1 MMSSDDDRRGP
12 ISLGGIA
19 PQPLFAVAAVVLGSI
34 FTNYDTRLIGYG
46 ISDLR
51 GAFSLSFDEGAWLY
65 TASVGSQIFVAPA
78 VVWLVTTFGLRR
90 ILAVPSMLFAV
101 VSYAIP
107 FAKNYETL
115 MALSIVYGLLLGTF
129 VPATFMIIFRHLPTK
144 WWLWAIALY
153 AVRVGLTQDVGLAAV
168 GLFTADIGWQWLYWQ
183 GVVIAPPMALL
194 VYLGTPPCRI
204 NRDLLHNADWGG
216 MLLFGA
222 SLSMLYAGLDQG
234 NRLDWLGSGI
244 VVGLLVGG
252 GTLFI
257 AFLVNE
263 VYARHPWANI
273 DVLFRRN
280 IGFGLAVA
288 LFYTLTSL
296 SNSVLVP
303 GFLGTVTLLRPE
315 QYGSL
320 LLAYGALPIL
330 TLTPLSVVILRHFDA
345 RWVAAFGL
353 STFAAAGLLGM
364 QLTHDWAPAD
374 FRAIVLLL
382 SVGQVFTLT
391 PTILTLVANS
401 DSSRATAFSAYIQ
414 VIRVVGAE
422 VGVALMTTW
431 LRVREQ
437 IHSYYLGLHVAE
449 GNSEVGHRLAA
460 LAGQLSD
467 HGADVASAR
476 AISVISGTVARE
488 ANVFAFIDG
497 FSLCF
502 WLAIAGLF
510 CVCWITRAPPGPFT
524 PAPFGLAKA
533 LLRRC
538 GVRLATHV

>member
-1 MMSSDDDRRGP
+1 MSSDDDRREP
-12 ISLGGIA
+12 VSFAGIT
-19 PQPLFAVAAVVLGSI
+19 PRPLLAVAAVVLGSI

-46 ISDLR
+46 LPDLR
-51 GAFSLSFDEGAWLY
+51 GAFSLSYDEGAWLY

-90 ILAVPSMLFAV
+90 ILAVPSLLFAV

-107 FAKNYETL
+107 LTRNYETL

-129 VPATFMIIFRHLPTK
+129 VPATFMIIFRHLPKK

-153 AVRVGLTQDVGLAAV
+153 AVRVGLTQDVGLAAA
-168 GLFTADIGWQWLYWQ
+168 GLFTADLGWQWFYWQ
-183 GVVIAPPMALL
+183 GVVIAPLMALL
-194 VYLGTPPCRI
+194 IYFGTPPCEI
-204 NRDLLHNADWGG
+204 NRDLLRKADWAG

-244 VVGLLVGG
+244 VVGLLAGG
-252 GTLFI
+252 SALFI

-263 VYARHPWANI
+263 IYAHDPWANI
-273 DVLFRRN
+273 NVLFKRN
-280 IGFGLAVA
+280 IGLGLATA

-303 GFLGTVTLLRPE
+303 SFLGTVALLRPE

-320 LLAYGALPIL
+320 MLTYGGLPIL
-330 TLTPLSVVILRHFDA
+330 TLIAPSIVILRHFDA
-345 RWVAAFGL
+345 RWIAAFGL
-353 STFAAAGLLGM
+353 STFAAVGLLGM
-364 QLTHDWAPAD
+364 QVTHDWAPAD
-374 FRAIVLLL
+374 FHAIVLLL

-391 PTILTLVANS
+391 PTILTLVGNS

-437 IHSYYLGLHVAE
+437 VHSNYLGLHIAD
-449 GNSEVGHRLAA
+449 GNSALGYRLSS
-460 LAGQLSD
+460 LAGRLSD
-467 HGADVASAR
+467 RGADVAPAR
-476 AISVISGTVARE
+476 AISVFSGHVARE
-488 ANVFAFIDG
+488 ANVLAFIDG
-497 FSLCF
+497 FTLCF

-524 PAPFGLAKA
+524 PAPFGFAKA

-538 GVRLATHV
+538 GLRLETQV

>member
-1 MMSSDDDRRGP
+1 MISSDGRREP
-12 ISLGGIA
+12 VSFGGIT

-46 ISDLR
+46 LPDLR
-51 GAFSLSFDEGAWLY
+51 GALSLSFDEGAWLY
-65 TASVGSQIFVAPA
+65 TASVGSQILVAPA

-107 FAKNYETL
+107 FARNYEAL
-115 MALSIVYGLLLGTF
+115 MVLSIIYGMLLGTF
-129 VPATFMIIFRHLPTK
+129 VPATFMIIFRHLPMK

-153 AVRVGLTQDVGLAAV
+153 AVRVGLTQDVGLAAA
-168 GLFTADIGWQWLYWQ
+168 GLFAADLGWQWFYWQ
-183 GVVIAPPMALL
+183 GVVIAPVMALL
-194 VYLGTPPCRI
+194 VYLGTPPCQI
-204 NRDLLHNADWGG
+204 NRDLLRNADWAG

-222 SLSMLYAGLDQG
+222 SLSMFYAGLDQG

-244 VVGLLVGG
+244 VVGLLAGG
-252 GTLFI
+252 SSLFV

-263 VYARHPWANI
+263 IYADDPWANI
-273 DVLFRRN
+273 NVLFKRN
-280 IGFGLAVA
+280 IGFGLATA

-315 QYGSL
+315 QFGSL
-320 LLAYGALPIL
+320 MLAYGALPIL
-330 TLTPLSVVILRHFDA
+330 ILTPLSIIILRHFDA
-345 RWVAAFGL
+345 RWVAAAGL
-353 STFAAAGLLGM
+353 STFAAVGLLGM

-374 FRAIVLLL
+374 FRVIVLLL

-437 IHSYYLGLHVAE
+437 IHSNYLGLHVAD
-449 GNSEVGHRLAA
+449 GNSELGHRLSS

-467 HGADVASAR
+467 RGADVASTR
-476 AISVISGTVARE
+476 AIYVFSGNVARE
-488 ANVFAFIDG
+488 ANVLAFIDG

-510 CVCWITRAPPGPFT
+510 CVCWITRPPPGPFT
-524 PAPFGLAKA
+524 PAPFSFAKA

-538 GVRLATHV
+538 GVRLETHA